1 MNFIYS
7 QFFTSKIF
15 ISGDFSSVLILA
27 YNHTQFEDQENMR
40 ENIKSRV
47 YHSIVLATLVQREMI
62 TLAKLHKFIIKIFR
76 TVFSLLVFKQ
86 C

>member
-15 ISGDFSSVLILA
+15 ISGGFSSVLILA

-40 ENIKSRV
+40 ENIKSKV
-47 YHSIVLATLVQREMI
+47 YHSSIV
-62 TLAKLHKFIIKIFR
+62 
-76 TVFSLLVFKQ
+76 
-86 C
+86 

>member
-15 ISGDFSSVLILA
+15 ISGGFSSVLILA

-40 ENIKSRV
+40 ENINLIKSRV
-47 YHSIVLATLVQREMI
+47 YHSSIV
-62 TLAKLHKFIIKIFR
+62 
-76 TVFSLLVFKQ
+76 
-86 C
+86 

>member
-47 YHSIVLATLVQREMI
+47 YHSSIV
-62 TLAKLHKFIIKIFR
+62 
-76 TVFSLLVFKQ
+76 
-86 C
+86 